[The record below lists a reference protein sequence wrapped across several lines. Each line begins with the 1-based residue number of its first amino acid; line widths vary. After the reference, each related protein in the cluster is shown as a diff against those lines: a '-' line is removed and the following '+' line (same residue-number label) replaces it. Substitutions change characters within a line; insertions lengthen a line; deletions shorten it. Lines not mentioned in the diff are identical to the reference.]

1 MWLYLAQVRTLLN
14 FNFFSPYNTKLRR
27 FIYQLKTKKTLLS
40 TFHFSRLIVILLFS
54 SLWVPSSMPL
64 SSLFYTWPSSSLAS
78 FLARLTHS
86 LSFKCCNCANALTL
100 SFRCCYCVDALTLF
114 FRCCCYGLSSCYEF
128 VFYFYPKPP
137 IFFFFFFSCFCF
149 SHPKHWNPNELN
161 WNRMQSVGPVF
172 FPYKLV
178 LALNMLK
185 PKFSARCK
193 NYLQHRLTW
202 TDYTPTCCQI
212 VQSLIILGLKKIWV
226 VTKFF

>member
-1 MWLYLAQVRTLLN
+1 MTILGPGSNLAKIILIFFLLITQNYVILYIN
-14 FNFFSPYNTKLRR
+14 
-27 FIYQLKTKKTLLS
+27 LKHKKTLLS

-78 FLARLTHS
+78 FLATLTLS

-100 SFRCCYCVDALTLF
+100 SFRCCYCADALTLF

-149 SHPKHWNPNELN
+149 SHPKHRNPNELN

-185 PKFSARCK
+185 SKFLVWCK
-193 NYLQHRLTW
+193 NCLQHRPNRI
-202 TDYTPTCCQI
+202 DYTP
-212 VQSLIILGLKKIWV
+212 KPNWV
-226 VTKFF
+226 FK